1 MKIKDDFVLRR
12 FADKWIAVSVND
24 TADTSN
30 LFISMSDSGAFLWEL
45 LKTDTTK
52 KALLSAIVE
61 KYDVDIERA
70 EADLDKYLLKLKD
83 AGILDEQCT

>member
-1 MKIKDDFVLRR
+1 MRIKDDFVLRR

-45 LKTDTTK
+45 LKTPTTK
-52 KALLSAIVE
+52 EALLSEILCR
-61 KYDVDIERA
+61 YDVDPSRA
-70 EADLDKYLLKLKD
+70 QADLDRYLNKLSD
-83 AGILDEQCT
+83 AGILDE